1 MILLLAAI
9 AVALVVAWYKL
20 RICRLQRALD
30 RAEQGW
36 GDVMADVDFLCEN
49 GNSAQAVD
57 VVRCVRREIVRPS

>member
-1 MILLLAAI
+1 MIGVAVIVAAILLVSRYEWRI
-9 AVALVVAWYKL
+9 SRL
-20 RICRLQRALD
+20 RRALD

-36 GDVMADVDFLCEN
+36 GDAMADVDFLCEN